1 MKTKIA
7 CLIGLLLAGLCACGR
22 PSYPAHRVE
31 QAARELLKKEYGLES
46 TAHRVGGTLYLDV
59 RLPGLTTTDTKKL
72 ESTVEKIQGAVMT
85 VTRVALSTDAP
96 IRFIVVTGSD
106 PSWQIGVRI
115 VGYLQDVKD
124 YFYQRISRG
133 DYAERTIF
141 DLEFGPAAQAL
152 MSEAGGNTVS
162 VSSASAVAL
171 SAPARADLTLD
182 EFAGQL
188 IVSQFNMANR
198 NNPFLA
204 IVLEQAKLRFLALRD
219 GELAVNA
226 GRGIAAD
233 VRPLVE
239 KVLLEQTVKTAG
251 KYGSLR
257 IRQIRIIGEGMEPI
271 IIVVPPPV
279 QPLKK

>member
-1 MKTKIA
+1 MKALHI
-7 CLIGLLLAGLCACGR
+7 ILAGVLCAGLGACGR

-31 QAARELLKKEYGLES
+31 QASRELLKKEYGLDG
-46 TAHRVGGTLYLDV
+46 AARLVGGTLYLDV

-72 ESTVEKIQGAVMT
+72 EATVEKIQGAVMT
-85 VTRVALSTDAP
+85 VTRIALSSDAP

-133 DYAERTIF
+133 DYTERTIF
-141 DLEFGPAAQAL
+141 DLEFGLAAQAL
-152 MSEAGGNTVS
+152 DPAGGGASVS
-162 VSSASAVAL
+162 VSSASAGAV
-171 SAPARADLTLD
+171 SARADLTLD

-198 NNPFLA
+198 GNPFLSV
-204 IVLEQAKLRFLALRD
+204 VLENTKLKFIALRD
-219 GELAVNA
+219 RELVVQAA
-226 GRGIAAD
+226 RGIAAD
-233 VRPLVE
+233 VQPLVE
-239 KVLLEQTVKTAG
+239 KILREQAVKIAG
-251 KYGSLR
+251 KYASVH
-257 IRQIRIIGEGMEPI
+257 IRQIRVVADGAQPV
-271 IIVVPPPV
+271 IVDVPPPV